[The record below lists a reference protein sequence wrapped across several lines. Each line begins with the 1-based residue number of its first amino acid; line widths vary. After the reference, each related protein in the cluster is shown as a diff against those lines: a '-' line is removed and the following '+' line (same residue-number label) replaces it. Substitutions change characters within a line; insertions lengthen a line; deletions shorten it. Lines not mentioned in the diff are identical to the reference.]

1 MNLSYLQ
8 GIEHICDRELD
19 QSLENEKMME
29 DLLNKK
35 KSPYNLAGQP
45 VRMQQWMGK
54 FAESLKGGKE
64 ETDVTNQQK
73 ENYFSRE
80 LQGQKL

>member
-1 MNLSYLQ
+1 MNLSHLQ
-8 GIEHICDRELD
+8 GTENICDRELD

-29 DLLNKK
+29 GLLNKK
-35 KSPYNLAGQP
+35 KSPYSLAGQP
-45 VRMQQWMGK
+45 VRIQQWMGK

-64 ETDVTNQQK
+64 KTDVTNQQK

>member
-1 MNLSYLQ
+1 MSK
-8 GIEHICDRELD
+8 ID

>member
-1 MNLSYLQ
+1 
-8 GIEHICDRELD
+8 
-19 QSLENEKMME
+19 
-29 DLLNKK
+29 
-35 KSPYNLAGQP
+35 
-45 VRMQQWMGK
+45 MQQWTGK